1 MYKILTI
8 VLFILVIASCKDN
21 GFDNSYTI
29 GDDFI
34 KSETTIAIID
44 TFEVSLST
52 FMVDS
57 MVTSGASVG
66 LIGNYKDE
74 ELGIVKAKNYF
85 QLGISDE
92 LYVVDERD
100 QFDSLTI
107 KLRYSGDLYG
117 DTTKLQTINVY
128 RLTQEIETGESSSLY
143 NTTNF
148 NHENEPIG
156 SITFRPEPVNDGDLE
171 IRLSNVWGEK
181 LFDMIKNDSVRIKTT
196 DAFIQYLPG
205 LAISS
210 STDDGSILSFT
221 MADSLCMMKV
231 YAHRFDYEL
240 VESEFN
246 FPFTNSN
253 LQFNN
258 ISSDRT
264 GTNSALITNNSRK
277 DIESELTGNH
287 SFAQGG
293 LGMFTRIEFPG
304 LGQVLQMDQKRL
316 LLKAEL
322 ILKPAYKS
330 YEKLP
335 LPETLYIYESN
346 RVNAVL
352 SPLTDSDDE
361 AITAKLVLDDIYYEN
376 TYYTYNVTS
385 FISTEL
391 GDGNFDVEHA
401 LLANISTSKIGST
414 LDRIIFSDESKA
426 QFRPILKLY
435 YVFYN

>member
-8 VLFILVIASCKDN
+8 VLFILVIASCKDS

-57 MVTSGASVG
+57 MVTSGSTIG
-66 LIGNYKDE
+66 LIGNYKDD
-74 ELGIVKAKNYF
+74 ELGIVKAKSYF
-85 QLGISDE
+85 QLGVNETSYE
-92 LYVVDERD
+92 VDTRD
-100 QFDSLTI
+100 RFDSLTL
-107 KLRYSGDLYG
+107 KLRYSGKMYG
-117 DTTKLQTINVY
+117 DTTKIQKINVY
-128 RLTQEIETGESSSLY
+128 RLTQEMETGESGSLY
-143 NTTNF
+143 NTSSF
-148 NHENEPIG
+148 KHEAEPIG
-156 SITFRPEPVNDGDLE
+156 SITLQPEPVNDKDLE
-171 IRLSNVWGEK
+171 IRLSDVWGEK
-181 LFDMIKNDSVRIKTT
+181 IFDMIKNDSTRIKST

-205 LAISS
+205 LVVESETNDGAI
-210 STDDGSILSFT
+210 LAFT
-221 MADSLCMMKV
+221 MADSICMMKV
-231 YAHRFDYEL
+231 YVHRFDYEL
-240 VESEFN
+240 VESEFT
-246 FPFTNSN
+246 FPFTNSE

-264 GTNSALITNNSRK
+264 GTNSALITNNSRNN
-277 DIESELTGNH
+277 IYSEQTGNH
-287 SFAQGG
+287 SFAQAG

-322 ILKPAYKS
+322 ILKPAYRS

-352 SPLTDSDDE
+352 NPLTNSDDE
-361 AITAKLVLDDIYYEN
+361 AITADLVIDDVYYEN
-376 TYYTYNVTS
+376 TYYTYNITS

-391 GDGNFDVEHA
+391 GDGYFDVEHA
-401 LLANISTSKIGST
+401 LLANISTSGIGST
-414 LDRIIFSDESKA
+414 LDRIVFSDDSKA